1 MDEIIISYAEAI
13 KLAEDKYI
21 KEKYL
26 YTNNFGKILINNNIK
41 VSKNGTSRTNKSI
54 NNGYRQI

>member
-1 MDEIIISYAEAI
+1 MVEVIINYTEAV
-13 KLAEDKYI
+13 KLVEDKYI

-41 VSKNGTSRTNKSI
+41 INKNEYIRRTKSKSRI
-54 NNGYRQI
+54 